1 MNTASLDMSD
11 VFQEN
16 IVVIFI
22 FMKADNIYIYTRKS
36 WEKRKKNLPRQ
47 KEEC

>member
-1 MNTASLDMSD
+1 MNTVSLDISD

-36 WEKRKKNLPRQ
+36 
-47 KEEC
+47 